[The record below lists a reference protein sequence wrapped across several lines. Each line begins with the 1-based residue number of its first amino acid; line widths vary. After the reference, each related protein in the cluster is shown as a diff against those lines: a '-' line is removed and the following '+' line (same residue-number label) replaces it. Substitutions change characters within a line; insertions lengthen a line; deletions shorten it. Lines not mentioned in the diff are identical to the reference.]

1 MTDAKMS
8 KEREMLLADFFKNIV
23 PEKYYAAAVT
33 KLVEIYG
40 NDALKGVEL
49 DVGFD
54 DTPGIAGPTG
64 DPESA
69 EQETVGQASSKAEKS
84 GNEASPSNQ
93 DSRGKENHPDEL

>member
-1 MTDAKMS
+1 MTDAKIS
-8 KEREMLLADFFKNIV
+8 KESEMLLADVFENIV
-23 PEKYYAAAVT
+23 PKKYYAAAVT

-40 NDALKGVEL
+40 NDVLKEVEL
-49 DVGFD
+49 DVDFD
-54 DTPGIAGPTG
+54 DTPGITGPTG

-93 DSRGKENHPDEL
+93 DSKRKENHPDEL

>member
-1 MTDAKMS
+1 MTDAKIS
-8 KEREMLLADFFKNIV
+8 KESEMLLADVFENIV

-40 NDALKGVEL
+40 NDVLKGVEL
-49 DVGFD
+49 DVDFD
-54 DTPGIAGPTG
+54 DTPGIASPTG

-84 GNEASPSNQ
+84 ENEASPSNQ
-93 DSRGKENHPDEL
+93 DSKRKENHPEEL